1 MNELYIHDRAISCTK
16 KGTGEKNSSNKIKKK
31 KKKQLIIKLISN
43 RGEIWLDIGL
53 FV

>member
-1 MNELYIHDRAISCTK
+1 MNYTSRTEPCNVRRKEQVRKIVVTK
-16 KGTGEKNSSNKIKKK
+16 SKK